1 MFRLYMI
8 RRDTV
13 TPNFSSGLLFFFNV
27 KLYLKRRCLHTNMV
41 VLMPETHAASRGTCP
56 KMDAGL
62 LLDIKDRCF
71 MLASLL
77 QTATWDSCTGKGL
90 AGFKTTSLAP
100 KSSLH
105 VLAKV
110 LNVMILQTSS

>member
-1 MFRLYMI
+1 
-8 RRDTV
+8 
-13 TPNFSSGLLFFFNV
+13 
-27 KLYLKRRCLHTNMV
+27 
-41 VLMPETHAASRGTCP
+41 MPETHAASRGTCP

-62 LLDIKDRCF
+62 LSAIKDTCF
-71 MLASLL
+71 MLASSL
-77 QTATWDSCTGKGL
+77 QTATWDSCTEKGL
-90 AGFKTTSLAP
+90 VGFKTTSLAV